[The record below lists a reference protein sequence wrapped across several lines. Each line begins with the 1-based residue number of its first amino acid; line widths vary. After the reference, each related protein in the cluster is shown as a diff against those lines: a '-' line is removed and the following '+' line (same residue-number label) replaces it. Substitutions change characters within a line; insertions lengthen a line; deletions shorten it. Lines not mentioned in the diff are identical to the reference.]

1 MGLVNWKKGE
11 VNESLM
17 GDIKRYNTSHNKFT
31 MQYHHHPFSIQR
43 SLLAIP
49 GIVHVLEDEYAIA
62 VRRCRLIKSVLCD
75 TYEVTT
81 PSDRYIFRV
90 YPHGPRSSVEIR
102 NELKFILHLSN
113 SGISVST
120 PVARRGGDP
129 LLPIPAPE
137 GERQGVLFT
146 YADGAP
152 LHHLNDLEAT
162 RAFGRLSAR
171 IHMAADRLPFD
182 LDLPVFDT
190 KLLLDQPLARMEQIY
205 DHRTDVL
212 AHLRDVAADI
222 KHRIESTSKERPY
235 FGLCHGDL
243 NRSNVHYS
251 LQDGLTLFDFEYCN
265 YGWRAFD
272 LATLI
277 NTESDDHIQAYL
289 NGYETVRAMDDAERS
304 TLPVF
309 QVAQKIWMLGTG
321 ASHADAIGI
330 GWMTDRFLDSQMEI
344 IKAAYARV
352 VK

>member
-1 MGLVNWKKGE
+1 MP
-11 VNESLM
+11 
-17 GDIKRYNTSHNKFT
+17 D
-31 MQYHHHPFSIQR
+31 HHHPFTIQR
-43 SLLAIP
+43 SLLAIHS
-49 GIVHVLEDEYAIA
+49 IIHVLQDEYAIT

-81 PSDRYIFRV
+81 PSARYIFRV
-90 YPHGPRSSVEIR
+90 YPHGPRSSAEIKD
-102 NELKFILHLSN
+102 ELKFILHLSD

-120 PVARRGGDP
+120 PVARRNGDH
-129 LLPIPAPE
+129 LLPIPTPE

-152 LHHLNDLEAT
+152 LHRLNDVEAT

-171 IHMAADRLPFD
+171 IHMAADRLTLD

-190 KLLLDQPLARMEQIY
+190 KLLLDQPLARMEQVY

-212 AHLRDVAADI
+212 AYLRDVAADI
-222 KHRIESTSKERPY
+222 KRRIESTSKERPY
-235 FGLCHGDL
+235 FGLCHVDL

-251 LQDGLTLFDFEYCN
+251 SQDGLTLFDFEYCN

-277 NTESDDHIQAYL
+277 NTELDDHIQAYL
-289 NGYETVRAMDDAERS
+289 NGYESIRAMDDAERR
-304 TLPVF
+304 TIPVF
-309 QVAQKIWMLGTG
+309 QVAQEIWMLGTG

-330 GWMTDRFLDSQMEI
+330 GWMTDRSLDSQMET

-352 VK
+352 VT